1 MPLKTTFWPN
11 SWYNWHIS
19 KQIRAMTYFCFRLFL
34 VWWIILCIHKYH
46 SIEHRLN
53 QFIRFVLLA
62 SSLPNCRPPSPG
74 LGGFCASC
82 RIIRISCKW
91 KWIVNKLGLRGRILK
106 IRLKTINDV
115 SKNYH
120 AIMLFHVFINI
131 ISCAYYKNILILYK

>member
-1 MPLKTTFWPN
+1 MTLRTRINNAFETTFCTN

-82 RIIRISCKW
+82 RIIRISRKW
-91 KWIVNKLGLRGRILK
+91 KWFTYKQGLRGRILMEK
-106 IRLKTINDV
+106 TKNWTQELSRNHVISSLCQYHIIR
-115 SKNYH
+115 
-120 AIMLFHVFINI
+120 
-131 ISCAYYKNILILYK
+131 